1 MGEENESKR
10 NNKNKKIRR
19 FQGKK
24 RKTGERKKDN
34 KIYKEYNR
42 EKMTRK
48 MAKRKM
54 KKG

>member
-10 NNKNKKIRR
+10 NKKIRR